1 MPSVDLLHP
10 RHLARYAVTAV
21 MLEAMEPGVNP
32 RTTVTSRLRDLRGLH
47 EQREV
52 FETLDEALVYAREL
66 YRAA

>member
-10 RHLARYAVTAV
+10 RQLVRYAVT
-21 MLEAMEPGVNP
+21 LEAMEGGVNP
-32 RTTVTSRLRDLRGLH
+32 RTTVTSRLWGLRGLH
-47 EQREV
+47 ERREV